1 MHGSMSEGPGNCVDS
16 ARGWACVHIDAGIP
30 DANGF
35 MRGIMCYVD
44 SGKQLKKLENKVK
57 MHIHYKV

>member
-35 MRGIMCYVD
+35 MREIICYAD
-44 SGKQLKKLENKVK
+44 SGKHL
-57 MHIHYKV
+57 